1 MIEKRFIN
9 KKYSVSKT
17 VTLHIDPKDS
27 AICSG
32 DTIVINCKGH
42 NLRKGDTIYFYR
54 MADPSTFFSDT
65 YVVMDIINNDKFSIN
80 YGLEKF
86 RIYPTS
92 AKLIKDQLYANK
104 SVDTYLC
111 LTFNNKHICSN
122 YVETLNIKNSL
133 LLGDEKYICK
143 SGGYYLYNNKT
154 LYEVDKDGKHVLKNS
169 TELLVTCN
177 LSGETIDVGKAF
189 VPYTASGYPDLTKMY
204 FKVNENTQ
212 EITQEILDNYQTL
225 FFECIDCRF
234 FDVESFETLSTSDTF
249 KLHKNCVVRTFK
261 NEIHINL
268 GLLSDD
274 SFDLNKEELSNE
286 YIKANTSN
294 RVNKILDY
302 EKVMFEPVWCEQNEE
317 DAILKDAKKI
327 RFNDV
332 KKIRFN
338 LFLRERNF
346 DKDTGE
352 WYVPDENGW
361 NSLKKSLTTNNKMA
375 FDTNLHN
382 NKKGDLLGSIG
393 FTDDDVLNQS
403 NRLAKTFIRLSFY
416 DTPNRATQT
425 LFYYSTIFINT
436 SKQYAKYMRNISS
449 KVDNNISYVDNPNDD
464 DELALCCNF
473 ECFNKYNMSGSSEGF
488 YLYMF
493 PNIVNGLEPTTMYM
507 KVELNHSLYGKTIPL
522 ICPKNEKDKFDL
534 PQLHYE
540 DMNPTSGRYT
550 NLNKLY
556 KDMYIEVKLKY
567 DKENNRYIWYIPGTD
582 NGEININLYEPR
594 IINTDTIK

>member
-1 MIEKRFIN
+1 MLKKMIEKRFIN
-9 KKYSVSKT
+9 KKYAVNNIVS
-17 VTLHIDPKDS
+17 LNIEES
-27 AICSG
+27 ATCIG
-32 DTIVINCKGH
+32 DTIVMHCIGH

-65 YVVMDIINNDKFSIN
+65 YVVMDIINNDQFSIN
-80 YGLEKF
+80 YRLSKF

-92 AKLIKDQLYANK
+92 AELVKDQLYANE
-104 SVDTYLC
+104 SVDRYLC

-177 LSGETIDVGKAF
+177 LSGETIEVGKAF

-204 FKVNENTQ
+204 FNVNENTP
-212 EITQEILDNYQTL
+212 EILDNYQTL

-234 FDVESFETLSTSDTF
+234 FDVNSFETLSNSKPF

-268 GLLSDD
+268 GLSSDD

-286 YIKANTSN
+286 YIKSNTSN

-302 EKVMFEPVWCEQNEE
+302 EKVMFEPVWGEQN
-317 DAILKDAKKI
+317 K
-327 RFNDV
+327 DV

-361 NSLKKSLTTNNKMA
+361 NSLKKSYIDNSIVFNGQFKN
-375 FDTNLHN
+375 D
-382 NKKGDLLGSIG
+382 KKGDLLGSIG

-449 KVDNNISYVDNPNDD
+449 DVNNNISYVDKPNDD

-493 PNIVNGLEPTTMYM
+493 PNIVNGLDVTTMYM

-522 ICPKNEKDKFDL
+522 ICPINENGKFVL

-540 DMNPTSGRYT
+540 YTDSTSGRYT
-550 NLNKLY
+550 NLNQLY
-556 KDMYIEVKLKY
+556 KDMYIEVKLQY

>member
-9 KKYSVSKT
+9 KKYAVNNIVS
-17 VTLHIDPKDS
+17 LNIES
-27 AICSG
+27 ATCSG
-32 DTIVINCKGH
+32 DTIVMHCIGH

-54 MADPSTFFSDT
+54 MGDPDTFFKDT
-65 YVVMDIINNDKFSIN
+65 YVVMDIIDSDHFSIN

-86 RIYPTS
+86 TIYPTN
-92 AKLIKDQLYANK
+92 ATLVEDKLYANE
-104 SVDTYLC
+104 SGDTYLC

-122 YVETLNIKNSL
+122 YVETLNIKDSL
-133 LLGDEKYICK
+133 LFDYTNGDEKYVCK
-143 SGGYYLYNNKT
+143 RSGYYLYNSKT
-154 LYEVDKDGKHVLKNS
+154 LYYVNSIDEYGKHVLKKPVKNS

-177 LSGETIDVGKAF
+177 LSGETIEVGKAF

-204 FKVNENTQ
+204 FNVNDN
-212 EITQEILDNYQTL
+212 TQEILDNYQTL

-234 FDVESFETLSTSDTF
+234 FDVESFETLSTSDIF

-261 NEIHINL
+261 NEMHINL

-302 EKVMFEPVWCEQNEE
+302 EKVMFEPVWREQNEE
-317 DAILKDAKKI
+317 GAILK
-327 RFNDV
+327 DV

-382 NKKGDLLGSIG
+382 DKKGDLLGSIG

-449 KVDNNISYVDNPNDD
+449 NVNNNISYVDNPNDD

-493 PNIVNGLEPTTMYM
+493 PNIVNGLDVTTMYM

-522 ICPKNEKDKFDL
+522 ICPINDKGKFDL

-540 DMNPTSGRYT
+540 YMNSTSGRYT
-550 NLNKLY
+550 NLNQLY

>member
-9 KKYSVSKT
+9 KKYAVSKT
-17 VTLHIDPKDS
+17 VTLNIES

-32 DTIVINCKGH
+32 DTIVIECSGH

-54 MADPSTFFSDT
+54 MADPSTFFNDT
-65 YVVMDIINNDKFSIN
+65 YVVMDIIDNDHFSIN

-86 RIYPTS
+86 TIYPTN
-92 AKLIKDQLYANK
+92 AELVKDQLYANK

-143 SGGYYLYNNKT
+143 RGGYYLYNSKT
-154 LYEVDKDGKHVLKNS
+154 LYYVDKDGKHVLKNS

-177 LSGETIDVGKAF
+177 LSGETIEVGKAF

-204 FKVNENTQ
+204 FNVNDN
-212 EITQEILDNYQTL
+212 TQEILDNYQTL
-225 FFECIDCRF
+225 IFECIDCRF
-234 FDVESFETLSTSDTF
+234 FDPSDNF

-261 NEIHINL
+261 NEMHINL

-286 YIKANTSN
+286 YIKSNTSN

-302 EKVMFEPVWCEQNEE
+302 EKVMFEPVWREQNKE
-317 DAILKDAKKI
+317 DAIFK
-327 RFNDV
+327 DV

-361 NSLKKSLTTNNKMA
+361 NSLKKSYIDNSIV

-522 ICPKNEKDKFDL
+522 ICPKNKDSKFDL

-540 DMNPTSGRYT
+540 YTNSTSGRYT
-550 NLNKLY
+550 NLNQLY

>member
-9 KKYSVSKT
+9 KKYAVNNIVS
-17 VTLHIDPKDS
+17 LNIES
-27 AICSG
+27 ATCSG
-32 DTIVINCKGH
+32 DTIVMHCIGH

-54 MADPSTFFSDT
+54 MGDPDTFFKDT
-65 YVVMDIINNDKFSIN
+65 YVVMDIIDSDHFSIN

-86 RIYPTS
+86 TIYPTN
-92 AKLIKDQLYANK
+92 ATLVEDKLYANE
-104 SVDTYLC
+104 SGDTYLC

-122 YVETLNIKNSL
+122 YVETLNIKDSL
-133 LLGDEKYICK
+133 LFDYTNGDEKYVCK
-143 SGGYYLYNNKT
+143 RSGYYLYNSKT
-154 LYEVDKDGKHVLKNS
+154 LYYVDSIDENGKHVLKKPVKNS

-177 LSGETIDVGKAF
+177 LSGETIEVGKAF

-204 FKVNENTQ
+204 FNVNDN
-212 EITQEILDNYQTL
+212 TQEILDNYQTL

-234 FDVESFETLSTSDTF
+234 FDVESFETLSNPDGF
-249 KLHKNCVVRTFK
+249 NLHQNCVVRTFK
-261 NEIHINL
+261 NEMHINL

-302 EKVMFEPVWCEQNEE
+302 EKVMFEPVWREQNEE
-317 DAILKDAKKI
+317 GVILK
-327 RFNDV
+327 DV

-361 NSLKKSLTTNNKMA
+361 NSLKKSLTTNNKTA
-375 FDTNLHN
+375 FDGQFKNS
-382 NKKGDLLGSIG
+382 KKGDLLGSIG

-449 KVDNNISYVDNPNDD
+449 TVGNNISYVDNPNED

-493 PNIVNGLEPTTMYM
+493 PNIVNGLDPTTMYM

-522 ICPKNEKDKFDL
+522 ICPKNKDSKFDL

-540 DMNPTSGRYT
+540 NMDPTSGRYT
-550 NLNKLY
+550 NLNQLY